1 MFRFANPQYLYLLII
16 VPLIWGLYLYGEY
29 RRRRNLKKFGK
40 EDVLS
45 PLMPDISRY
54 RPGLKFFLLQLAF
67 ILLILVIARPQ
78 MGSKLETVK
87 KQGVEIEIVLDVSN
101 SMMARDVSPSR
112 LDKAKMMLSKLVDEL
127 SNDKIGLIVFAGD
140 AYTQLPIT
148 SDFVSAKMFLS
159 SIDTKMVPSQGT
171 AIGRAI
177 NLAANSFTQDESA
190 DKAIIVITDAENHED
205 DAVGAAKEAASHGIR
220 VDVVG
225 IGTPSGSPIPING
238 STSNFYKDKD
248 GNVVITKLNESLGQE
263 IAQAGSGIYVSADN
277 TNRALRALT
286 AEVRKMKK
294 SDVESK
300 VYSEY
305 EEQFQILAL
314 IAFLLIMA
322 DMFIL
327 DGKSKFTRR
336 VNFFTDK

>member
-205 DAVGAAKEAASHGIR
+205 DAVGAAKEAASRGIR

-294 SDVESK
+294 SDVES
-300 VYSEY
+300 
-305 EEQFQILAL
+305 A
-314 IAFLLIMA
+314 
-322 DMFIL
+322 
-327 DGKSKFTRR
+327 
-336 VNFFTDK
+336 

>member
-1 MFRFANPQYLYLLII
+1 MFRFANPQYLYLLITI
-16 VPLIWGLYLYGEY
+16 PLIWGLYLYGEY

-40 EDVLS
+40 EEVLL

-54 RPGLKFFLLQLAF
+54 RPGLKFFLIQLAY
-67 ILLILVIARPQ
+67 ILLIFIIARPQ

-171 AIGRAI
+171 SIGRAI
-177 NLAANSFTQDESA
+177 NLAVNSFTQDESA

-205 DAVGAAKEAASHGIR
+205 DAVGAAKEAAARGIR

-225 IGTPSGSPIPING
+225 VGTPSGSPIPVNG
-238 STSNFYKDKD
+238 STSNFYKDRD

-263 IAQAGSGIYVSADN
+263 IAQAGNGIYVSADN

-286 AEVRKMKK
+286 SEVRKMKK

-305 EEQFQILAL
+305 EEQYQILAL
-314 IAFLLIMA
+314 VALLLILA
-322 DMFIL
+322 DMIIL

-336 VNFFTDK
+336 FNFFTDK